1 MWWRMVCRFRQVALP
16 LALLMLLSR
25 IGAAQTV
32 AVPFAVTVDS
42 ARHEVVIT
50 TGPYRLPAM
59 GGEHAAH
66 MNHEAMMEKIVQ
78 RFEWPVDGM
87 GRGFHMELRDGSG
100 KRVSHRALHHLQI
113 INASRRQLILP
124 LEEKIM
130 AIGRETANIMLPN
143 TVGMPLAAGSKMR
156 INIMWHNETATDL
169 DSVYMTLRI
178 RYSPANLVPQP
189 LPVLPISMDIADVKG
204 RPNTFMIPT
213 GVDTITREFMLP
225 LGGRVLALSGHMHD
239 WGTGLWLEDARSG
252 NVITRITPTLDSLGR
267 ITHMPL
273 KLYGITGEGLRLE
286 AGRRYRL
293 VATYDNR
300 SGASID
306 GAMGHLDGII
316 AVRDLRRWPKLGTT
330 ESGYLDS
337 GAWKG
342 EDMMD
347 MSMPMDMPMP
357 HTDSLTPPARQH

>member
-1 MWWRMVCRFRQVALP
+1 MLCRFHQAVAPVVLAVALLP
-16 LALLMLLSR
+16 RLL
-25 IGAAQTV
+25 AAQ
-32 AVPFAVTVDS
+32 ASSVPFAVTVDS
-42 ARHEVVIT
+42 GRHEVVIT
-50 TGPYRLPAM
+50 TGPYHLPAM

-66 MNHEAMMEKIVQ
+66 MNHEAMMEKITQ
-78 RFEWPVDGM
+78 RFDWPVEGM
-87 GRGFHMELRDGSG
+87 GRGFHMALRDAAG
-100 KRVSHRALHHLQI
+100 KRVSQRVLHHLQI

-130 AIGRETANIMLPN
+130 AIGRETSNIMLPN
-143 TVGMPLAAGSKMR
+143 TVGMPLAAGSRMR
-156 INIMWHNETATDL
+156 INIMWHNETATDI

-178 RYSPANLVPQP
+178 RYSPDNLVPRP
-189 LPVLPISMDIADVKG
+189 VPVLPISMDIADVKG
-204 RPNTFMIPT
+204 KPNTFMIPT
-213 GVDTITREFMLP
+213 GADTITREFVLP

-239 WGTGLWLEDARSG
+239 WGTGLWLEDAKTGR
-252 NVITRITPTLDSLGR
+252 VITRITPTLDSLGR

-273 KLYGITGEGLRLE
+273 KLYGTTGEGLKLE
-286 AGRRYRL
+286 AGRHYRL

-316 AVRDLRRWPKLGTT
+316 AVRDMARWPRLGTT

-347 MSMPMDMPMP
+347 MSMPMGMPMP
-357 HTDSLTPPARQH
+357 SADTTAGHTH

>member
-1 MWWRMVCRFRQVALP
+1 MLRCCRQAVAPVVL
-16 LALLMLLSR
+16 LIALLPRFLPAQ
-25 IGAAQTV
+25 AA

-42 ARHEVVIT
+42 SRHEVVIT

-66 MNHEAMMEKIVQ
+66 MNHEAMMEKITH
-78 RFEWPVDGM
+78 RFDWPVEGM
-87 GRGFHMELRDGSG
+87 GRGFRMELRDADG
-100 KRVSHRALHHLQI
+100 KRVSQRALHHLQI

-130 AIGRETANIMLPN
+130 AIGRETSNIMLPN

-156 INIMWHNETATDL
+156 INIMWHNETATDI
-169 DSVYMTLRI
+169 DTVYMTLRI
-178 RYSPANLVPQP
+178 RYSPDNLVPRP
-189 LPVLPISMDIADVKG
+189 VPVLPISMDIADVKG
-204 RPNTFMIPT
+204 RPNTFKIPA
-213 GVDTITREFMLP
+213 GVDTITREFVLP

-239 WGTGLWLEDARSG
+239 WGTGLWLEDAG
-252 NVITRITPTLDSLGR
+252 TGHVITRVTPTLDSLGR

-273 KLYGITGEGLRLE
+273 KLYGIAGEGLKLE
-286 AGRRYRL
+286 AGRHYRL

-300 SGASID
+300 SGSSID

-316 AVRDLRRWPKLGTT
+316 AVRDLRQWPTLGSTG
-330 ESGYLDS
+330 SGYLDS

-357 HTDSLTPPARQH
+357 PADTAAGHTHSH

>member
-1 MWWRMVCRFRQVALP
+1 MLRCFRQAVAPVAFVVTCLP
-16 LALLMLLSR
+16 RLLS
-25 IGAAQTV
+25 AQSV

-42 ARHEVVIT
+42 SRDEVVIT
-50 TGPYRLPAM
+50 TGPYHLPAM

-66 MNHEAMMEKIVQ
+66 MNHEAMMEKITQ
-78 RFEWPVDGM
+78 RFDWPVEGM
-87 GRGFHMELRDGSG
+87 GRGFHMELRDAGG
-100 KRVSHRALHHLQI
+100 KRVSQRVLHHLQI

-130 AIGRETANIMLPN
+130 AIGRETSNIMLPN
-143 TVGMPLAAGSKMR
+143 SVGMPLAFGSRMR
-156 INIMWHNETATDL
+156 INIMWHNETATDI
-169 DSVYMTLRI
+169 DAVYMTLRI
-178 RYSPANLVPQP
+178 RYSPDNLVPRP
-189 LPVLPISMDIADVKG
+189 VAVLPISMDIADVKG
-204 RPNTFMIPT
+204 KPNTFMIPT
-213 GVDTITREFMLP
+213 GADTITREFVLP

-239 WGTGLWLEDARSG
+239 WGTGLWLEDARTG
-252 NVITRITPTLDSLGR
+252 QVITRVTPTLDSLGR

-273 KLYGITGEGLRLE
+273 KLYGIFGEGLKLE

-316 AVRDLRRWPKLGTT
+316 AVRDIRDWPHLGTT
-330 ESGYLDS
+330 ASGYLDS

-342 EDMMD
+342 EDAMD

-357 HTDSLTPPARQH
+357 SADTTAGKAHSH